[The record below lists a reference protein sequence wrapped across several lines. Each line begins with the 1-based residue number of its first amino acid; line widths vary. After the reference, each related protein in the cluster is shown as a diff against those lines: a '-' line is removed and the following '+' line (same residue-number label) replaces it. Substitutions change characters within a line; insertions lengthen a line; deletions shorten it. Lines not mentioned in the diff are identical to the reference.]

1 VQTPELIELLAADT
15 RSVLPG
21 AAPRQLALAALA
33 GAGVALALVLVWLQ
47 LRPDLAKAM
56 SGSFFWIKAAYTAA
70 LAIAGFWATERL
82 GRPGVSA
89 RSAALTALAVL
100 ALFEIVAI
108 LQFAPMTGADRLSA
122 VQGVSWTVCTRNIV
136 LLAAPM
142 TLICLLVLRRL
153 APTRPMAAGFAA
165 GAFSGA
171 VAATVYGLHC
181 PEATFVFV
189 GLWYTLG
196 VLVSGL
202 IGGLLGRF
210 TLRW

>member
-1 VQTPELIELLAADT
+1 MRTPELIELLAADT
-15 RSVLPG
+15 RSVSPA
-21 AAPRQLALAALA
+21 AAPRRLALAALA
-33 GAGVALALVLVWLQ
+33 GAGVALALVIVWLQ
-47 LRPDLAKAM
+47 PRPDLARAA
-56 SGSFFWIKAAYTAA
+56 SGGFFWIKAAYTAA
-70 LAIAGFWATERL
+70 LATAGFLATERL

-89 RSAALTALAVL
+89 RSAALMALAVL
-100 ALFEIVAI
+100 ALFETMAI
-108 LQFAPMTGADRLSA
+108 LQFAPMTDAARLGAI
-122 VQGVSWTVCTRNIV
+122 QGVSWTVCSRHIV
-136 LLAAPM
+136 MVAAPM

-171 VAATVYGLHC
+171 VGATVYGLHC

-202 IGGLLGRF
+202 IGAVLGRF
-210 TLRW
+210 MLRW

>member
-1 VQTPELIELLAADT
+1 MRTPELIDLLAADT
-15 RSVLPG
+15 RSVPA
-21 AAPRQLALAALA
+21 AAPLRRLALTAVG
-33 GAGVALALVLVWLQ
+33 GAGIALVLVLVWLR
-47 LRPDLAKAM
+47 LRPDLMSAM
-56 SGSFFWIKAAYTAA
+56 SGGFFWIKVAYTAA

-89 RSAALTALAVL
+89 RSAGLMALAIL
-100 ALFEIVAI
+100 ALFGIFAVS
-108 LQFAPMTGADRLSA
+108 QFVPMTGGGRLSA
-122 VQGVSWTVCTRNIV
+122 LQGGSWTVCSRNIV

-142 TLICLLVLRRL
+142 TLICVLVLRRL

-189 GLWYTLG
+189 CVWYTLG

-210 TLRW
+210 ALRW

>member
-1 VQTPELIELLAADT
+1 MGVPE
-15 RSVLPG
+15 
-21 AAPRQLALAALA
+21 
-33 GAGVALALVLVWLQ
+33 
-47 LRPDLAKAM
+47 
-56 SGSFFWIKAAYTAA
+56 F
-70 LAIAGFWATERL
+70 
-82 GRPGVSA
+82 SA
-89 RSAALTALAVL
+89 RSAGLMALAIL
-100 ALFEIVAI
+100 ALFGIFAVV
-108 LQFAPMTGADRLSA
+108 QFVPMSGGGRLSA
-122 VQGVSWTVCTRNIV
+122 LQGGSWRVCTRNIV

-153 APTRPMAAGFAA
+153 APTRPVAAGFAA

-189 GLWYTLG
+189 GVWYTLG

>member
-1 VQTPELIELLAADT
+1 VRTPELIDLLAADT
-15 RSVLPG
+15 RLVP
-21 AAPRQLALAALA
+21 ATTAPRRLALTALA
-33 GAGVALALVLVWLQ
+33 GAGIALVLVFAWLR
-47 LRPDLAKAM
+47 LRPDLMHAM
-56 SGSFFWIKAAYTAA
+56 SGGFFWIKAAYTGA

-89 RSAALTALAVL
+89 RPAALTALTIL
-100 ALFEIVAI
+100 ALFGIFAVA
-108 LQFAPMTGADRLSA
+108 QFVPMTGGGRLSA
-122 VQGVSWTVCTRNIV
+122 LEGESWTVCTRNIV

-142 TLICLLVLRRL
+142 TLICLMVLRRL
-153 APTRPMAAGFAA
+153 APTRSMAAGFGA

-189 GLWYTLG
+189 GVWYTLG
-196 VLVSGL
+196 VLVSAL